1 MKEDRRREKRSRILD
16 EAGRLFREN
25 GIDATKII
33 DIANAAGMAKGTFYE
48 YFDSKDAIVLEWL
61 SALFDE
67 FRINLSEAL
76 EKESTV
82 KSRLECYFE
91 CNFQHISKLRFNT
104 DICMENRMEN
114 SDIEKEIRSLVAEN
128 INFETETVKKILEEG
143 ISSGE
148 LRDDLD
154 PDFTAFAILSM
165 MPFMCMS
172 RQKTD
177 RDRPVYE
184 ALGLN
189 SFDWSTDKLCT
200 LIINGIGKK

>member
-1 MKEDRRREKRSRILD
+1 
-16 EAGRLFREN
+16 
-25 GIDATKII
+25 
-33 DIANAAGMAKGTFYE
+33 
-48 YFDSKDAIVLEWL
+48 
-61 SALFDE
+61 
-67 FRINLSEAL
+67 
-76 EKESTV
+76 
-82 KSRLECYFE
+82 
-91 CNFQHISKLRFNT
+91 
-104 DICMENRMEN
+104 MENRMEN

-154 PDFTAFAILSM
+154 SDFTAFAILSM

-177 RDRPVYE
+177 RDILVYE
-184 ALGLN
+184 ELGLN
-189 SFDWSTDKLCT
+189 GCDWSTDKLCT